1 MVHDMRCKCAGCKKL
16 KTTALTEPGIYG
28 RRDDKIC
35 TDCAGPTD
43 PPRSARFYPVCRRC
57 AWKRFA
63 ALDYRGVAYAHQ
75 VNAEDRYSRPTQDEP
90 PAIDRVAATLRKVLP
105 E

>member
-16 KTTALTEPGIYG
+16 KTSALTEPGIYG

-35 TDCAGPTD
+35 TDCGGPTD
-43 PPRSARFYPVCRRC
+43 APRSARFYPVCRRC

-75 VNAEDRYSRPTQDEP
+75 VNAEDRYGRPTQDGP